1 MVNGED
7 SFPIHLHL
15 NGRLV
20 TERQPKA
27 GNPLILSNKL
37 GPINPEGSLFG
48 RVAGDFHDREIIDQL
63 TISGCL
69 GPCDLSNVVT
79 ISNENGTQWFE
90 ETTEFE
96 QYRDLVDWAA
106 RSRDA
111 GELLPLP
118 REFQRHTLHPF
129 RK

>member
-1 MVNGED
+1 MNISGL
-7 SFPIHLHL
+7 SSTAAFRNNSQFPELL
-15 NGRLV
+15 R
-20 TERQPKA
+20 
-27 GNPLILSNKL
+27 
-37 GPINPEGSLFG
+37 
-48 RVAGDFHDREIIDQL
+48 DQL

-69 GPCDLSNVVT
+69 GSCDLPNVVT

-90 ETTEFE
+90 EITEFE

-118 REFQRHTLHPF
+118 KEFQRHTLHPF